1 MARLRY
7 LLPFAF
13 LALLPIGALLGGA
26 WTFLAVFAIPLAL
39 TVLDLAI
46 GAERE
51 GQPFDG
57 GSGSRW
63 LARSYIVLQLTGTL
77 WVAAVV
83 ASGPRP
89 LEMVG
94 LTASTGVT
102 AGIFGF
108 LTAHEMVHS
117 RNVRD
122 RALGMMFLASVL
134 YMHFRIAHIFGHH
147 RRAATAA
154 DPATARLGE
163 SLYAFLGRSVW
174 GQLSE
179 AWQIEARRLRNSGQS
194 PFGIGNRII
203 AYLATEVL
211 LLVAMALLSRFALI
225 YFVGVA
231 MIAICLL
238 ETFNY
243 VAHYGLV
250 RLQAPN
256 GRFEP
261 IGPQHSWNSRLWMN
275 NAALFNMGRHSDH
288 HRHTAR
294 PFAQLRQVEKE
305 AELPSGYAAAVL
317 TAFVPPLWR
326 RQMDHRVAL
335 HRASDDQHVVSQVDR
350 DLHSGEHAVAG
361 LARQPRP

>member
-39 TVLDLAI
+39 TILDLAI

-51 GQPFDG
+51 GRPFDG

-63 LARSYIVLQLTGTL
+63 LARSYIVLQLTVTL
-77 WVAAVV
+77 WVATMV
-83 ASGPRP
+83 ASGARP

-94 LTASTGVT
+94 LSASTGVT

-108 LTAHEMVHS
+108 LAAHEMVHS

-122 RALGMMFLASVL
+122 RALGMIFLASVL

-147 RRAATAA
+147 RRAATAD

-163 SLYAFLGRSVW
+163 SLYVFLGRSIW

-179 AWQIEARRLRNSGQS
+179 AWQIEAQRLRKTGRS
-194 PFGIGNRII
+194 PITGNNRII
-203 AYLATEVL
+203 AYVSIEILVVVATG
-211 LLVAMALLSRFALI
+211 LLSTFALI
-225 YFVGVA
+225 YFVGIA
-231 MIAICLL
+231 IIAICLL

-261 IGPQHSWNSRLWMN
+261 MGPQHSWNSRLWMN

-326 RQMDHRVAL
+326 SQMDHRVAL
-335 HRASDDQHVVSQVDR
+335 HRASDDQHVVPQVDR
-350 DLHSGEHAVAG
+350 NHHPREHAVAG
-361 LARQPRP
+361 LPRQPRP